1 MTAEE
6 LFNMFFG
13 GAFPTGTVY
22 TMNGR
27 RRTRFYTSGNHN
39 QEGNET
45 QQAQANGVTF
55 ALQMLPILFFI
66 FVTLV
71 SSFFVSDP
79 AYSLTRTQKYA
90 WG

>member
-27 RRTRFYTSGNHN
+27 RRTRYYNAGATHA
-39 QEGNET
+39 QEGNES
-45 QQAQANGVTF
+45 QQAQANSVTF

-79 AYSLTRTQKYA
+79 AYSLTRTQKY
-90 WG
+90 GY